1 MKVKEPELGGIALS
15 LTGRDKG
22 RCFIIEEIIDDN
34 YVYITDGMLRKVA
47 HTKKKKIKHLE
58 LKPLV
63 FESIAEKFK
72 QGTKVFDKE
81 VASAIM
87 SSEYYV
93 NKKEVPLNVERRRD

>member
-1 MKVKEPELGGIALS
+1 M
-15 LTGRDKG
+15 
-22 RCFIIEEIIDDN
+22 
-34 YVYITDGMLRKVA
+34 
-47 HTKKKKIKHLE
+47 
-58 LKPLV
+58 